1 MKVLGGRQSV
11 LGEKSEGDWDFEH
24 RYLVTSFIQ
33 LAYLI
38 FCSHDMY
45 FLDCRLFAS
54 QSDAHNSCDMQTHLF
69 EQIGHSRYEYI
80 AKHLT

>member
-33 LAYLI
+33 FAYLI
-38 FCSHDMY
+38 FCSYEM
-45 FLDCRLFAS
+45 FFALRTGCP
-54 QSDAHNSCDMQTHLF
+54 Q
-69 EQIGHSRYEYI
+69 E
-80 AKHLT
+80 